1 VTTQPE
7 TTVHDPPG
15 TEPSGVLVV
24 DDRTENLFA
33 LAAVVEP
40 LGVRIT
46 TATSGEAA
54 LRCLLRDDF
63 ALILLDVR
71 MPGLDGFATASMI
84 KKHPRTAGIPII
96 FLTAFDEHFEHVQ
109 QGYSSGAVDYIVK
122 PFDPWV
128 LRSKVQVFL
137 DLHRKTRQLELQTAQ
152 LSAHVEQLRASRA
165 ALADAERMAQLGGW
179 EVDVPADRIIGSDQ
193 TRRIFGWPL
202 DDPLPPAST
211 ILQQLRLPGGID
223 SSSLLKVEHRLSME
237 AQLVRLDGDVRR
249 VVINAEPHAEPRV
262 GRRRIVGT
270 IQDVTE
276 QRAARQA
283 LSKATRELQH
293 ERELVHLLQASMAP
307 PTLPEI
313 AELEVAACYR
323 PADSGLAGGDWYDL
337 IPLPGGDVLLV
348 IGDVAG
354 HGVPAASSMSQIRTA
369 LRVTAFNQ
377 PDPAAILQEAQRYL
391 ASSVTG
397 TFATVLIGRLD
408 PSTGIC
414 RLASAGHLPPVC
426 RQGDHAAVA
435 WMPVG
440 PPLGTGIETPYEEAT
455 VEVAPGGSLVLY
467 TDGLIERRG
476 ELLDDG
482 LARLQQCVGAAAG
495 NSWDLVDHVTRS
507 LCDDSEVTDD
517 IALLVVRRRALSDSF
532 TLSTT
537 ANVDQLSSIR
547 ASVKR
552 WLVANGVEPPQ
563 VADLVLA
570 VGELA
575 ANACIHA
582 YPPMSAGPVRLEG
595 KLEGETIRVQVS
607 DDGRWSNR
615 TAVDGGR
622 GLSLIRA
629 LGVELS
635 VDTQGPGTTAVIT
648 SKVTRA
654 VPTEARS

>member
-1 VTTQPE
+1 VTTNTAAPVE
-7 TTVHDPPG
+7 DPPG

-24 DDRTENLFA
+24 DDRPENLFA
-33 LAAVVEP
+33 LEAVVEP
-40 LGVRIT
+40 LGVRVT
-46 TATSGEAA
+46 TAPSGEDA
-54 LRCLLRDDF
+54 LRALLRDDF

-96 FLTAFDEHFEHVQ
+96 FLTAFDEHFEHVL

-137 DLHRKTRQLELQTAQ
+137 DLHRKTRQLERQAAQ

-179 EVDVPADRIIGSDQ
+179 EIDITADRIVVSDQ
-193 TRRIFGWPL
+193 AHRIFGWPL

-211 ILQQLRLPGGID
+211 ILKQLRLPGSTD
-223 SSSLLKVEHRLSME
+223 SSSLLAVDGRLSLE
-237 AQLVRLDGDVRR
+237 AQLVRPDGDLRK
-249 VVINAEPHAEPRV
+249 VVLNAEPHNNGHLGGP
-262 GRRRIVGT
+262 RIVGT

-283 LSKATRELQH
+283 LSEATRELQH

-323 PADSGLAGGDWYDL
+323 PADSGLAGGDWYDV
-337 IPLPGGDVLLV
+337 IPLSDGDVLLV

-369 LRVTAFNQ
+369 LRVIAFSQ
-377 PDPAAILQEAQRYL
+377 PDPATIMRDAQRYL
-391 ASSVTG
+391 ATSVPG
-397 TFATVLIGRLD
+397 AFATVLIGRLN
-408 PSTGIC
+408 PSTGVC

-426 RQGDHAAVA
+426 HHDGEARVT

-440 PPLGTGIETPYEEAT
+440 PPLGIRMETPYEEAI
-455 VEVAPGGSLVLY
+455 VEVAPGSSLVLY
-467 TDGLIERRG
+467 TDGLVERRG
-476 ELLDDG
+476 ELLDEG
-482 LARLQQCVGAAAG
+482 LARLERSVEAASG
-495 NSWDLVDHVTRS
+495 STWDLVNHVTRT
-507 LCDDSEVTDD
+507 LCDESEATDD
-517 IALLVVRRRALSDSF
+517 IAMLVVRRRDRADTFS
-532 TLSTT
+532 LSTT
-537 ANVDQLSSIR
+537 ADVEQLSSIR
-547 ASVKR
+547 ASVRR
-552 WLVANGVEPPQ
+552 WLSSCGMDRAQ

-570 VGELA
+570 VGELV

-582 YPPMSAGPVRLEG
+582 YPPLAAGPVRLEG
-595 KLEGETIRVQVS
+595 ELVGDSIRMKVS
-607 DDGRWSNR
+607 DEGRWSNR

-622 GLSLIRA
+622 GLSLIRR
-629 LGVELS
+629 LGMELS
-635 VDTQGPGTTAVIT
+635 VHTEGPGTTAV
-648 SKVTRA
+648 VTTDIVRA
-654 VPTEARS
+654 PAEEGK